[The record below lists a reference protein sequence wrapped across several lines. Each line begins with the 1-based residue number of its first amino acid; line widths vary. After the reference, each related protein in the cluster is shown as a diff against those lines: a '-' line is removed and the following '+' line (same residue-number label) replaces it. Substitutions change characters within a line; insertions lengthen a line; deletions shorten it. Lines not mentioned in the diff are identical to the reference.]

1 VTRTLPSTPAL
12 RALREAHV
20 AFEVHPYR
28 YEERGGTRVS
38 ARELGV
44 DEHAIVKTLVLRD
57 DVGQPMLMLMHGD
70 REVSLKALARERGV
84 RTVEPCREDD
94 ARRVT
99 GYQFGGTSP
108 FGTRRALPVYL
119 ERSVCD
125 LPRLYINGG
134 ARGLLVSLAP
144 DDLLS
149 LLQPTLV
156 SVATGHPQT

>member
-70 REVSLKALARERGV
+70 REVSLKARRGCPARHR
-84 RTVEPCREDD
+84 
-94 ARRVT
+94 
-99 GYQFGGTSP
+99 
-108 FGTRRALPVYL
+108 
-119 ERSVCD
+119 
-125 LPRLYINGG
+125 
-134 ARGLLVSLAP
+134 
-144 DDLLS
+144 
-149 LLQPTLV
+149 V
-156 SVATGHPQT
+156 SVRRHVTVRDAACPAGVSRAVGLRSAAVVHQWRCARVVGEPGAG